1 MLQGQEISW
10 KSDYHPNEVRVIIP
24 GMTDTYDMVN
34 ITQRELQKLICKYAC
49 SICESEEGVVCE
61 YSSET
66 HRPRMQDRFMT

>member
-1 MLQGQEISW
+1 
-10 KSDYHPNEVRVIIP
+10 
-24 GMTDTYDMVN
+24 MTDTYDMVN